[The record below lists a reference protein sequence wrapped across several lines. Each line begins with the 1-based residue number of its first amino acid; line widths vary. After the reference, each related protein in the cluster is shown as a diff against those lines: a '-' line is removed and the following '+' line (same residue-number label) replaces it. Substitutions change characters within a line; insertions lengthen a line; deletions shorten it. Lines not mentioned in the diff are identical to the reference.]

1 MFDIIIIVM
10 ASFVCGYFIGRHYGQ
25 VAGQK
30 EGENAAPLILRQRS
44 YEKGYCLLCNRETQ
58 DTNSSVNDHILK
70 IKNSA

>member
-10 ASFVCGYFIGRHYGQ
+10 ASFVFGYFIGRHYGQ

-44 YEKGYCLLCNRETQ
+44 YEKGYCLLCNKETQ
-58 DTNSSVNDHILK
+58 YTVSRDNDHVLIV
-70 IKNSA
+70 KNSE